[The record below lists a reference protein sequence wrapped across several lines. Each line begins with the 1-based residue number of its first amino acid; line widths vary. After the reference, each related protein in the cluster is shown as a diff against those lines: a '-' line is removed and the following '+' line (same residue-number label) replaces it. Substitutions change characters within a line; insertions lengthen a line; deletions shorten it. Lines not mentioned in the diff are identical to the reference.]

1 MQKNHHTDRDKRLLR
16 LNRERRA
23 LLILRRQ
30 KVKIDPPVQ
39 RGWVRRWRLT
49 QRSQLRQDAAVL
61 STLLSALNSERFFW
75 RRNFRRGKHARRRW
89 KETSQEL
96 RVLHEWEWVRLGWP
110 EIWKERYFR
119 LHMTTGWGGRWAVT
133 YSFIREDCF
142 ELYTD
147 RHFITELPLLQP
159 EVESRLEEIE
169 AAIGFDGQNRLNHLT
184 GGRYRHGPDD
194 RQRYRER
201 FDRRR
206 IRLALLGDWEAERAR
221 TNTPFSLSLPSSTC
235 FLPA

>member
-1 MQKNHHTDRDKRLLR
+1 MHRNHHTERDKFLLG

-23 LLILRRQ
+23 LSILCQQ

-49 QRSQLRQDAAVL
+49 QRSKMRQDAEVL

-75 RRNFRRGKHARRRW
+75 RRNFRRGKHPLRRW
-89 KETSQEL
+89 HETSQDL

-119 LHMTTGWGGRWAVT
+119 RHETAGWGGRRVVT
-133 YSFIREDCF
+133 YSFIRADFF

-147 RHFITELPLLQP
+147 RHFLTELPLHQP
-159 EVESRLEEIE
+159 GLESRLEELE
-169 AAIGFDGQNRLNHLT
+169 AAIGFDGQNRLHHVT
-184 GGRYRHGPDD
+184 GGRYRHGPDE

-201 FDRRR
+201 LDRRR
-206 IRLALLGDWEAERAR
+206 IRLALLGDWEAERVR
-221 TNTPFSLSLPSSTC
+221 KPPVFPQPS
-235 FLPA
+235 FVHQIFPPA